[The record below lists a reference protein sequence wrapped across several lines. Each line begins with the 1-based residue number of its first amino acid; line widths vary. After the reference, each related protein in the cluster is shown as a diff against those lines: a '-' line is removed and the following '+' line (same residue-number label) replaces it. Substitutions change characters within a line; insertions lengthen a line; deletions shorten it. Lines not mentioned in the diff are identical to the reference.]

1 MKKKKFHKV
10 SRSKL
15 AIGFYYVQMAVVS
28 PILIPLAI
36 IGAIAGYIINFW
48 GKYKDWYLAK
58 TLHR

>member
-10 SRSKL
+10 SRSKF
-15 AIGFYYVQMAVVS
+15 AIGFYYVQIAVVS

-36 IGAIAGYIINFW
+36 IGVISGTVIDFW
-48 GKYKDWYLAK
+48 GKYKDWYLTK